1 MGSITQIQGSCLD
14 NVPVH
19 VISMETVLME
29 GSGATQDGGERS
41 PRGCEKINSLK
52 ETNGQG
58 QIDLPESAKFL
69 VVTHS
74 TAPKTNLQVVPMMVK
89 GESGDNVALYDSELL
104 SLEMGWDLMES
115 CSSGGKLRVPLVKPD
130 DDSMDAK
137 FVALVSKHVQ

>member
-1 MGSITQIQGSCLD
+1 MYF
-14 NVPVH
+14 V
-19 VISMETVLME
+19 

-104 SLEMGWDLMES
+104 SLEMGWVVLVFFLSCILKSLES
-115 CSSGGKLRVPLVKPD
+115 IL
-130 DDSMDAK
+130 
-137 FVALVSKHVQ
+137 SKS